1 MLKGIPSIISP
12 ELLKVLMEMGHGDEL
27 VIADGNFPGAS
38 IAASSGSKLV
48 RLDGHGAVEVLRAI
62 LKLMPLDQYDSNNA
76 GLMKVV
82 EGDTVIPVIQDEY
95 KELLKQDKNA
105 GVFYLERF
113 EYYERAKKAYAIVAT
128 GEKAQYANI
137 ILKKG
142 CVIEE

>member
-48 RLDGHGAVEVLRAI
+48 RLDGHGAAEVLCAI

-76 GLMKVV
+76 GLMKAV

>member
-12 ELLKVLMEMGHGDEL
+12 ELLKVLMEMGHGDEI

-38 IAASSGSKLV
+38 IAKEAGSRLV
-48 RLDGHGAVEVLRAI
+48 RLDGHGAVEVLRAV
-62 LKLMPLDQYDSNNA
+62 LKLMPLDQYDNNNA

-82 EGDTVIPVIQDEY
+82 EGDTIVPVIQDEY
-95 KELLKQDKNA
+95 KELLKSDENA

-142 CVIEE
+142 CVIE